1 MVIPATGTF
10 EYEAEFTKKSFGNSE
25 IVLHGSAGS
34 GENETRLVG
43 LSPKIRF
50 WNDRLVIIAS
60 LPIKA
65 SVRNVSFPVG
75 DAVNFAAQPGDQ
87 LHVVRTGCCGMGL
100 SVLRHGKLIL
110 AIGAVHGLPLGED
123 LKMLMPPHDYNFLP
137 KSPGDNWLEFRVGSE
152 QLKLRQREV
161 AVVANYHIYVER
173 CWEDGCPGTDE
184 SVAICVAGDSTM
196 ETAAMRSAILICNGD
211 LKMTSWDLAEHF
223 TSLAK

>member
-1 MVIPATGTF
+1 MIHPAGTF
-10 EYEAEFTKKSFGNSE
+10 EYKAEFTEKSFGNSE
-25 IVLHGSAGS
+25 IVLHGAPLDGTD
-34 GENETRLVG
+34 EQRLVG

-50 WNDRLVIIAS
+50 WSDRLVLVAS

-65 SVRNVSFPVG
+65 SMRNVSFAIG

-87 LHVVRTGCCGMGL
+87 LYLVRTGCGGMGL

-110 AIGAVHGLPLGED
+110 AIGSVWGLPLGED
-123 LKMLMPPHDYNFLP
+123 LKILVPPDIGEFRPN
-137 KSPGDNWLEFRVGSE
+137 SDNWLGFKVGNE
-152 QLKLRQREV
+152 QLKLREREV
-161 AVVANYHIYVER
+161 AVVANYHIFVER
-173 CWEDGCPGTDE
+173 CRGDGEPGTDE
-184 SVAICVAGDSTM
+184 SVAICIAGDTTM